1 MGHLLLKS
9 VDPDRATAEP
19 GVGERRHRL
28 VVAGDHPDFKGG
40 IQPDTLDDS
49 VFADA
54 LEEGVG
60 VGLLGDVYRDI
71 VNYRLVLAGHLP

>member
-1 MGHLLLKS
+1 MGHLLLES
-9 VDPDRATAEP
+9 VDPDRTAAEP

-40 IQPDTLDDS
+40 IQSDTLDDTML
-49 VFADA
+49 ADP

-60 VGLLGDVYRDI
+60 VGLLGNVHRDI